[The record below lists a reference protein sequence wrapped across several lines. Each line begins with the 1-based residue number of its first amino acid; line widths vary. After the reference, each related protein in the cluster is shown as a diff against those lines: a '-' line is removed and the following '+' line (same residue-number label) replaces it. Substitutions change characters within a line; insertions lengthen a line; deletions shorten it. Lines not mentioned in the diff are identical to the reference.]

1 MLQKCNMQFF
11 RYKKSPHRTMRTRVA
26 PQVGLEPTTL
36 RLTAACS
43 TGWTIEDYTCWHLL
57 IFPGRHQPSIF
68 STTDLNFCV
77 RNGNRCTLGVI
88 NTNYFYY
95 IHFFIRYSCWRLL
108 IFPGRHQPSIFSTTD
123 LNFCVRNG
131 NRCTLS
137 VINTNLF
144 ILF

>member
-1 MLQKCNMQFF
+1 M
-11 RYKKSPHRTMRTRVA
+11 
-26 PQVGLEPTTL
+26 
-36 RLTAACS
+36 
-43 TGWTIEDYTCWHLL
+43 CWHLL

-95 IHFFIRYSCWRLL
+95 IHFFIIYSCWRLL

-144 ILF
+144 IFNSNGDSYGNRTRVTSVRGRCLNRLTNEPYLWILNDLADHIYAAFFIE